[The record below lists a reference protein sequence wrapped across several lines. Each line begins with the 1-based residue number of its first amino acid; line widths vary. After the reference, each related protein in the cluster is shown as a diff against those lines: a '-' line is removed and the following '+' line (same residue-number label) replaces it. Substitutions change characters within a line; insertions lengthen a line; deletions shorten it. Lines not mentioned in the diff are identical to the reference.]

1 MDLNSLSSLQA
12 LQASTQ
18 AGSGGAPAPDPA
30 SISRFQQLLGEP
42 QSPIQAAGGPG
53 DSAQLILSHS
63 ENMSS
68 MWSTAQAS
76 MENLLKKD
84 GDLSMKDV
92 LQLQYDMV
100 KTSAAFEVVS
110 KAAGMTEKGAESLFQ
125 RN

>member
-1 MDLNSLSSLQA
+1 MDLTSLSSLQA
-12 LQASTQ
+12 LQSSTQ
-18 AGSGGAPAPDPA
+18 AGANGAPAPDPA

-42 QSPIQAAGGPG
+42 QSPTLAADGPG
-53 DSAQLILSHS
+53 DASQLIRSYS

-68 MWSTAQAS
+68 MWSTAQDAV
-76 MENLLKKD
+76 ENLLKKD

>member
-1 MDLNSLSSLQA
+1 MDFTSLSSLQA

-18 AGSGGAPAPDPA
+18 AGAIGAPAPDQA
-30 SISRFQQLLGEP
+30 SITRFQQLLGDP
-42 QSPIQAAGGPG
+42 NPSTLAAEGPG
-53 DSAQLILSHS
+53 DASQLIRSHS

>member
-1 MDLNSLSSLQA
+1 MDFNSLSSLQA

-18 AGSGGAPAPDPA
+18 ASAGAAQAPDQA
-30 SISRFQQLLGEP
+30 SISRFHQLLGEP
-42 QSPIQAAGGPG
+42 QSPTQAADGAG
-53 DSAQLILSHS
+53 DAAQLLLSHS

-84 GDLSMKDV
+84 GDLSMNDV
-92 LQLQYDMV
+92 FQLQYDMV

>member
-1 MDLNSLSSLQA
+1 MDLTSLSSLQA

-18 AGSGGAPAPDPA
+18 AGAGGATAPDQA

-42 QSPIQAAGGPG
+42 QQSTLDGAG
-53 DSAQLILSHS
+53 DASQLILSHS

>member
-1 MDLNSLSSLQA
+1 MDLTSLSSLQA
-12 LQASTQ
+12 LQAQ
-18 AGSGGAPAPDPA
+18 AGADRAAAPDQA

-42 QSPIQAAGGPG
+42 QAPALAADGPG
-53 DSAQLILSHS
+53 DASQLLRSHS

-100 KTSAAFEVVS
+100 KTSASFEVVS
-110 KAAGMTEKGAESLFQ
+110 KAAGMTEKGAEALFQ

>member
-1 MDLNSLSSLQA
+1 MDLTSLSSLQA

-18 AGSGGAPAPDPA
+18 AGAGGAAAPDQA

-42 QSPIQAAGGPG
+42 QPSTADGAG
-53 DSAQLILSHS
+53 DASQLILSHS

>member
-1 MDLNSLSSLQA
+1 MDVTSQLSLQS
-12 LQASTQ
+12 LQASTPAASAAPQ
-18 AGSGGAPAPDPA
+18 AADPA
-30 SISRFQQLLGEP
+30 SITRFEQLLEQPGT
-42 QSPIQAAGGPG
+42 SPLASAGQGG
-53 DSAQLILSHS
+53 VAQVIRNES

-68 MWSTAQAS
+68 MWSSAQNS
-76 MENLLKKD
+76 MESLLKKN

-100 KTSAAFEVVS
+100 KTSATFEVVS

>member
-1 MDLNSLSSLQA
+1 MDLTSLSSLQA
-12 LQASTQ
+12 LQSSTQ
-18 AGSGGAPAPDPA
+18 AGANGAPAPDQA
-30 SISRFQQLLGEP
+30 SVSRFQQLLREP
-42 QSPIQAAGGPG
+42 QSSTLAADGPG
-53 DSAQLILSHS
+53 DASQLIRSQS

-68 MWSTAQAS
+68 MWSTAQDAV
-76 MENLLKKD
+76 ENLLKKD

>member
-1 MDLNSLSSLQA
+1 MDLTSLSPMQA
-12 LQASTQ
+12 MQASTQ
-18 AGSGGAPAPDPA
+18 AGAGGASAPDQA
-30 SISRFQQLLGEP
+30 SITRFQQLLGEP
-42 QSPIQAAGGPG
+42 NAPTLAADGAGDASQA
-53 DSAQLILSHS
+53 IRSHS
-63 ENMSS
+63 EHMSS
-68 MWSTAQAS
+68 MWSSAQAS

-84 GDLSMKDV
+84 GDLSIKDV

>member
-1 MDLNSLSSLQA
+1 MDFTSLSSLQA

-18 AGSGGAPAPDPA
+18 AGAERAPAPDPA
-30 SISRFQQLLGEP
+30 SISRFQELLGEP
-42 QSPIQAAGGPG
+42 HSPTLAGEGPG
-53 DSAQLILSHS
+53 AASQAIRSHS

-68 MWSTAQAS
+68 MWSSAQAS
-76 MENLLKKD
+76 IENLLKKE

-110 KAAGMTEKGAESLFQ
+110 KAAGMTEKGTESLFQ